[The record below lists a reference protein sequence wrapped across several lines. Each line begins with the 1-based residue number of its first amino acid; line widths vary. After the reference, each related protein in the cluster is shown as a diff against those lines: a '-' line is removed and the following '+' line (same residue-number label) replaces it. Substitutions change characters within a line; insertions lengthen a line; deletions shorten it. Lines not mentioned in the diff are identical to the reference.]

1 MLGVIALVV
10 AMSGS
15 AVAASKITSAQIKDG
30 TITGNDIKNR
40 AITPAKLSASAM
52 QGMRGP
58 AGPGGPAGPAG
69 AAGPQGPAGPSAT
82 SKLTR
87 VQETYTSPASDF
99 AGGAA
104 TCPAGSRIVSG
115 GYLHDVSGAGE
126 VFANGGAQDGTS
138 WIVGAFNYGD
148 TAGTLTVFAY
158 CSQAGVAIASSVG
171 SRHAAAMREVAKLAK
186 VKRPR

>member
-1 MLGVIALVV
+1 
-10 AMSGS
+10 
-15 AVAASKITSAQIKDG
+15 
-30 TITGNDIKNR
+30 
-40 AITPAKLSASAM
+40 
-52 QGMRGP
+52 
-58 AGPGGPAGPAG
+58 
-69 AAGPQGPAGPSAT
+69 
-82 SKLTR
+82 

-186 VKRPR
+186 VKRLR